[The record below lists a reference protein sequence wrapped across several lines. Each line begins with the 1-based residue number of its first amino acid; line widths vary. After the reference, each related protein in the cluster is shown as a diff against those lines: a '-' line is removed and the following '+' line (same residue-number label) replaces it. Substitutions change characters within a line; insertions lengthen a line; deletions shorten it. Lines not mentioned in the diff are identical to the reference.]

1 MNDAITTTLRT
12 QLIPLA
18 REQLLLPN
26 SAVAEIIGY
35 QAPQPAEV
43 DRPDWWLG
51 QLNWRG
57 LEIPLIALEG
67 IRGGT
72 LPEITA
78 STRIAVFNSLS
89 GNVNMPFYAIIVHG
103 LPHLARLNN
112 EQINTLDGD
121 AGPCGLQLVDI
132 SGDPALIP
140 DLDAIEG
147 MLTSLG

>member
-1 MNDAITTTLRT
+1 MNDAIATTLRT

-35 QAPQPAEV
+35 QAPQASEG

-51 QLNWRG
+51 LLTWRG
-57 LEIPLIALEG
+57 LEIPLIALEV
-67 IRGGT
+67 IRGGA
-72 LPEITA
+72 LPEITS

-103 LPHLARLNN
+103 LPHLAKLNN
-112 EQINTLDGD
+112 EQVNALDGE
-121 AGPCGLQLVDI
+121 AGPCGLQLVEI
-132 SGDPALIP
+132 NGDPALIP
-140 DLDAIEG
+140 DLDAIEDLLARPG
-147 MLTSLG
+147 